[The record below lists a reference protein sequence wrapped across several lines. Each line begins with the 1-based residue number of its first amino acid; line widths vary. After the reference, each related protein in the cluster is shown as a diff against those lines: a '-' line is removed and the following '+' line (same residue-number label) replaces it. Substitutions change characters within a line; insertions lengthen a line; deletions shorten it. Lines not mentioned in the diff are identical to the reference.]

1 MLLAQSC
8 IICLIGA
15 LPGALLL
22 GGATIV
28 GGAHILAGRPIMGA
42 LPYGFET
49 GGSPRRGRVIPSPLS
64 LLLPTVTSESPPV
77 CHSNAVSNPDRS
89 PTPVSP
95 MWRPHGCHAGATVKF
110 GFKLVGEA
118 YPSLESEQF

>member
-28 GGAHILAGRPIMGA
+28 GGARILAGRPIMGA

-89 PTPVSP
+89 PTPVP
-95 MWRPHGCHAGATVKF
+95 PRCHAGATVKF